1 MTTTN
6 TIPAGAFTTDHSQAL
21 NAFIKEQAPTLKQC
35 LCFLLDRGVNTTPA
49 VIEQVMDILEFTSL
63 EVTEELAAQHPAGTE
78 FAVTLFTEH
87 GIVGACELVAEL
99 GRDTDLGELVQGV
112 TAAGEFTLKGEY
124 KEVVEALDAIYCLAW
139 DKGSDDTNALHI
151 LDSKGA
157 RQMWWTVLEE
167 AGADP
172 YNPGL
177 KGQEKAVAPLFQQ
190 VQD

>member
-1 MTTTN
+1 MTTLN
-6 TIPAGAFTTDHSQAL
+6 LRRYAAPAGHTFGVSSEVMEKT
-21 NAFIKEQAPTLKQC
+21 NA
-35 LCFLLDRGVNTTPA
+35 
-49 VIEQVMDILEFTSL
+49 SL
-63 EVTEELAAQHPAGTE
+63 EISDDQELVAQHPAGTE
-78 FAVTLFTEH
+78 FAVTLFTEN
-87 GIVGACELVAEL
+87 GIVGACELVTEL
-99 GRDTDLGELVQGV
+99 GQLDYEELVQVV

-124 KEVVEALDAIYCLAW
+124 KAVVEALDAIYCIAW
-139 DKGSDDTNALHI
+139 NKGSDDTNALHI
-151 LDSKGA
+151 LDSKGD